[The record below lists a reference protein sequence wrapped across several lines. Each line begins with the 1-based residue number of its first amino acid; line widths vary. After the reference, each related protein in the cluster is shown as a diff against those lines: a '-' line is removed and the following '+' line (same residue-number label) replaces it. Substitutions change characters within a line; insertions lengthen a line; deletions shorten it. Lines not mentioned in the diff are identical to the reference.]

1 MVDGETIRVEARTD
15 EDGKVTVSIKKD
27 DIKTAINNTG
37 NGTVSIEIKAD
48 EKAREVKVNIPS
60 QPIVASDRRIDN
72 IKVDT
77 GLAAVN
83 INPDLLK
90 KSNVPQTADL
100 QLTVTRVD
108 SSAVPAAV
116 RSELGNSEVYDFSL
130 NVDGSKISTF
140 ENGEISIGIPY
151 TLKPGQDPDKVI
163 VYRISDSGK
172 LEIIKNSWY
181 DTATGKVNFK
191 PEHLNKYAASYN
203 DVTFSDLSK
212 AAWARSSIEAL
223 AARGIAAGR
232 GDNLFMPGESVTRAE
247 FLAML
252 LNAFDLTDENADCT
266 FKDVNDGKWYYNAIA
281 TAQKLGIVQGKT
293 DGTFGVNDAITRQ
306 DMAVMTILL
315 RRIMQQELKQR

>member
-1 MVDGETIRVEARTD
+1 VVDGETIRVEARTD

-252 LNAFDLTDENADCT
+252 LNAFDLTDENTDCT